1 MKITDLL
8 KEFNEPIG
16 AKLKVQKDD
25 DRETILVDPSTNT
38 KTVIDKKKNPQGT
51 VQKDKTGQ
59 GIINVNPNQP
69 ASATGSGKPQPLK
82 PGAQVTIK
90 KL

>member
-8 KEFNEPIG
+8 NEFNEPIG

-25 DRETILVDPSTNT
+25 DKETILIDPATNT
-38 KTVIDKKKNPQGT
+38 KTVIDKKKNPQGS

-69 ASATGSGKPQPLK
+69 TNPSGKPQPLK

>member
-1 MKITDLL
+1 MKISDLL
-8 KEFNEPIG
+8 NEFNEPPG
-16 AKLKVQKDD
+16 TKLKVQKDD
-25 DRETILVDPSTNT
+25 DRETILVDPITNT

-59 GIINVNPNQP
+59 GFINIVQNQP
-69 ASATGSGKPQPLK
+69 TTPTGKPQPLK
-82 PGAQVTIK
+82 PGSQVIIK

>member
-1 MKITDLL
+1 MKISDLL
-8 KEFNEPIG
+8 TEFNEPIG

-25 DRETILVDPSTNT
+25 DRETILVDPATNT

-59 GIINVNPNQP
+59 GVINVNPNQP
-69 ASATGSGKPQPLK
+69 ANPSGKPQPLK

-90 KL
+90 RL